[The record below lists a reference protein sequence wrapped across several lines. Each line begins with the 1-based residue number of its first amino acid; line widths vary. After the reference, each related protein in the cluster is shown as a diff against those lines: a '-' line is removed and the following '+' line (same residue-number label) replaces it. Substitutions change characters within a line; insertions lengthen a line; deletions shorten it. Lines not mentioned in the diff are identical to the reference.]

1 MTSTR
6 KRFMPKANDSFEDYM
21 SKIQRVKLGD
31 GLYSRK
37 NLKMLSDAEAEIN
50 DANIAKWCAEGAALL
65 AEEEK
70 HTKKKVVDETKKLE
84 TKLGSTSPNP
94 YVRARCEIL
103 VKYPEEKRKLIELM
117 EKGEKPKDTRYDTF
131 VQEVAK
137 LGDKMSS

>member
-21 SKIQRVKLGD
+21 SKIQRVKLSD

-37 NLKMLSDAEAEIN
+37 NLKMLTDAEAEIN
-50 DANIAKWCAEGAALL
+50 NVNISKWVAEGAALI

-70 HTKKKVVDETKKLE
+70 ATKKKVVDETKKLE
-84 TKLGSTSPNP
+84 TTLGSTSPNP
-94 YVRARCEIL
+94 YVRARCEVL

-117 EKGEKPKDTRYDTF
+117 EKGEKPKDHRYDSF
-131 VQEVAK
+131 VKEVSA
-137 LGDKMSS
+137 LGDKMST